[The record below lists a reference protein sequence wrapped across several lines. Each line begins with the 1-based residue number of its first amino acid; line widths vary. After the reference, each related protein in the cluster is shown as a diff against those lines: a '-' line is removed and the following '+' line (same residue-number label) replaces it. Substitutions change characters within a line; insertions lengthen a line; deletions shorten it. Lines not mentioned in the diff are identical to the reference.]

1 LTPTRGGSSGG
12 AGAGELGVGSWLS
25 GGEFKT
31 GAHSSNTKVTN
42 AKPTQCA
49 IDAHKRFKEERC
61 EDSRCFIPL
70 IGKCFNSCTAISIDG
85 QKKNYRFLQK
95 NCAAGFA
102 ISKPD
107 LSKSHRDCKNPTP
120 RELST
125 EK

>member
-12 AGAGELGVGSWLS
+12 AGAEELGAGSWLS

-31 GAHSSNTKVTN
+31 GAHSSSTKVTN
-42 AKPTQCA
+42 ATPTQCA
-49 IDAHKRFKEERC
+49 IDAHKRFKKERC

-70 IGKCFNSCTAISIDG
+70 IGKCFQFLYSNIDRWS
-85 QKKNYRFLQK
+85 KKNYRFLQK

-107 LSKSHRDCKNPTP
+107 LSKLHQDCKNPTP